1 MLFAYLLAI
10 FLSAALLFLV
20 QPMAAKLVL
29 PVLGGSPSVWNTTMV
44 FFQALL
50 LLGYLYSHV
59 VTRKLPRA
67 VQGLVHAGVIAAG
80 ALMLPIAL
88 PRSVG
93 TPGPGESPA
102 LWLLMLLPL
111 VAGVPFFVLTTTG
124 PLLQSWF
131 ASSDHRR
138 AKDPYF
144 LYAASNIGSF
154 VGLLSF
160 PFFLEPRFDLS
171 EQAAW
176 FSRGYYAFAG
186 LAALCFVLAWR
197 GRVQSEASIASPAAP
212 IAWTTRLL
220 WIALAAVPS
229 SLSLGVTQ
237 TITTDVAPVPLLWVV
252 PLSIYLLT
260 FVLAFSAWFRISART
275 IGSLLIAC
283 TLGTIGARFLGG
295 ELTNEVIFL
304 SHIAVLF
311 SGALMCH
318 RRLAESRPG
327 ASGLTEFYLW
337 LAVGGVLGGLFN
349 ALLAPLIFNAALEYP
364 FAIAASCA
372 LIPSRVTPERRAV
385 LFSVLAALL
394 VASVAV
400 VGVQALGAR
409 GVIAPASMPHARAV
423 LIPMACVLL
432 LLGPA
437 GGALRFGVAAM
448 VVFVGT
454 LLLSRQESGE
464 LVYVERTFFGIHEVY
479 RKGDLAQLQHGTT
492 IHGMQRRDDRF
503 RRTPLIYFHPDGPL
517 GDAVRRAQE
526 RSGASIGVIGL
537 GAGSIAAYSRPGD
550 EMTFFEI
557 DPAVAGIARNPDLF
571 TYLTDAQGKLDVV
584 IGDGRA
590 ALSRDTRRFDLIILD
605 AFSSDSVP
613 LHLLTREAV
622 GSYREHLRERGAIS
636 FHVSSRFLVLAPIIA
651 ATVASTNVVG
661 DPDPMIVLMRDDS
674 LTREESAR
682 TGRFPSTWLMAMRR
696 SDAAPILARS
706 EATNDPTRQWRE
718 VPVPRMKPW
727 TDAYSSIWSALLPA
741 FAKDAA
747 EAIGARA
754 TAESK

>member
-1 MLFAYLLAI
+1 MLLVYLLAI
-10 FLSAALLFLV
+10 FLSASLLFLV

-29 PVLGGSPSVWNTTMV
+29 PILGGSPSVWNTTMV

-50 LLGYLYSHV
+50 LLGYFYSHL
-59 VTRKLPRA
+59 VTKKLPRLA
-67 VQGLVHAGVIAAG
+67 QGAVHALVIAAG

-88 PRSVG
+88 PKVVG

-131 ASSDHRR
+131 ASSSHAR

-144 LYAASNIGSF
+144 LYAASNVGSF

-160 PFFLEPRFDLS
+160 PFFLEPRFDLA

-186 LAALCFVLAWR
+186 LAALCFVFAWR
-197 GRVQSEASIASPAAP
+197 GDDRSTRPTAAAAEP
-212 IAWTTRLL
+212 VKITWPQRLL

-237 TITTDVAPVPLLWVV
+237 TITTDIAPVPLLWVV
-252 PLSIYLLT
+252 PLSLYLLT
-260 FVLAFSAWFRISART
+260 FVLAFSAWFRIKART
-275 IGSLLIAC
+275 IGYLLVAA
-283 TLGTIGARFLGG
+283 TLGTIAVRFLGG
-295 ELTNEVIFL
+295 TMPTELVIL
-304 SHIAVLF
+304 SHLAVLF
-311 SGALMCH
+311 FGALVCH
-318 RRLAESRPG
+318 RRLAETRPE

-349 ALLAPLIFNAALEYP
+349 AMLAPFVFNAALEYP
-364 FAIAASCA
+364 FAIAAACA
-372 LIPSRVTPERRAV
+372 LIPSRVPLERRTV
-385 LFSVLAALL
+385 LFSVLAALV
-394 VASVAV
+394 VASGAV
-400 VGVQALGAR
+400 MGVQALGAR
-409 GVIAPASMPHARAV
+409 GAIAPASMPSARAV
-423 LIPMACVLL
+423 LIGLACVCL

-437 GGALRFGVAAM
+437 GGSLRFGIAAM

-454 LLLSRQESGE
+454 MLLTRQESGA

-479 RKGDLAQLQHGTT
+479 RNGDIAQLQHGTT
-492 IHGMQRRDDRF
+492 IHGMQRRDELL

-517 GDAVRRAQE
+517 GDVVRHAQRKPE
-526 RSGASIGVIGL
+526 AAFAVIGL
-537 GAGSIAAYSRPGD
+537 GAGSIAAYPRATDS
-550 EMTFFEI
+550 MTFFEI

-571 TYLTDAQGKLDVV
+571 SYLSDSRGKLDIV

-590 ALSRDTRRFDLIILD
+590 ALSRDPRRFDLIILD

-613 LHLLTREAV
+613 LHLLTREAIIA
-622 GSYREHLRERGAIS
+622 YRAHLREGGCVS

-651 ATVASTNVVG
+651 ATIAATNTP
-661 DPDPMIVLMRDDS
+661 DDTDPMTVLIRDDS

-682 TGRFPSTWLMAMRR
+682 TGRFPSTWLLALRR
-696 SDAAPILARS
+696 SDAAPILAAAAS
-706 EATNDPTRQWRE
+706 TNDPTRQWRE
-718 VPVPRMKPW
+718 VPISRMKPW
-727 TDAYSSIWSALLPA
+727 TDAYSSIWSALVPA
-741 FAKDAA
+741 IEQDISAHRPK
-747 EAIGARA
+747 
-754 TAESK
+754 